1 MSLIALTDRVH
12 TGRSMVRTLLLLV
25 VITGAII
32 VGLLAMHSLNAHTAT
47 DAGHQTTATASAATG
62 TGDHHTGTTATDE
75 PCADCG
81 SGHST
86 MLAMACVLALLATV
100 LLLVRP
106 SAVMRWLSIP
116 PRPRPSVVAAL
127 STRPALRP
135 PSLTV
140 LCISRT

>member
-81 SGHST
+81 SGHCT

-106 SAVMRWLSIP
+106 SAVMRWLSIL
-116 PRPRPSVVAAL
+116 PRPRPSVASAL
-127 STRPALRP
+127 FTGPALRP